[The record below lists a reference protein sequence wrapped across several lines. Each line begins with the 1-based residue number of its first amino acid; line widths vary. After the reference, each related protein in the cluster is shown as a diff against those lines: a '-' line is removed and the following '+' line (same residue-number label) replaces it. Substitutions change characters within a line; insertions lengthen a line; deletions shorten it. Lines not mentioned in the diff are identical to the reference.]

1 MMPKLIFLPGA
12 SGRRAMW
19 DSWIDRFKR
28 DYSTAVVGWPG
39 LDNEPENPGILEI
52 ADLSQLV
59 SMHVEPRSVLI
70 AQSMGG
76 VVALHT
82 LLNHSDSVA
91 ALILCVTSG
100 GLDRT
105 EFDCDNWRPD
115 FVRNNP
121 GTPAWFLDHDE
132 DLSQTWA
139 TISVPVLL
147 IWGGDDRISPVA
159 MGNRLN
165 QLIPNSSLLVIQ
177 GAGHDVAETHAEQLL
192 PVVSD
197 FLKKI

>member
-1 MMPKLIFLPGA
+1 MRKLIFLPGA

-165 QLIPNSSLLVIQ
+165 QLIPNSSLLVFQ
-177 GAGHDVAETHAEQLL
+177 GAGHDVAETHAGQLL
-192 PVVSD
+192 PAVSE